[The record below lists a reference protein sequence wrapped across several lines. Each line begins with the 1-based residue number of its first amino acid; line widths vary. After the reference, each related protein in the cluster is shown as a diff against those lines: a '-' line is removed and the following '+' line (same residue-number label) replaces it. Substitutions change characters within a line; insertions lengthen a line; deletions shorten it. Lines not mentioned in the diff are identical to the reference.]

1 MITREE
7 FNKYLSQ
14 YYEIEH
20 ITSTS
25 DMQNIRELVDI
36 KFLNVS
42 IANDTE
48 EFIDINY
55 KNILVTFKAV
65 KGVSSSYDAYGGKAI
80 LTDTFEAYS
89 DDGIPIGMFNIDGKS
104 EDIID

>member
-7 FNKYLSQ
+7 FNKYLNQ
-14 YYEIEH
+14 YYEISH
-20 ITSTS
+20 ITSLS

-65 KGVSSSYDAYGGKAI
+65 KGVNSSYDAYGGKAI

-89 DDGIPIGMFNIDGKS
+89 DDGVPIGMFNIDGKS